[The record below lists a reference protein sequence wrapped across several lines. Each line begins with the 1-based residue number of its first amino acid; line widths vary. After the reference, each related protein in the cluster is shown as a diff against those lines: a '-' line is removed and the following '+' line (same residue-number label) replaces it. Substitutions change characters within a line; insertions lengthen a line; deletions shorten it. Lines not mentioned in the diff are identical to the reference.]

1 MKKWSRGGILFRNRD
16 MKRDDRGSA
25 IVIVIIAMAMIGI
38 LATTIVWAS
47 YINYRIKIND
57 LKVKNNF
64 YSAET
69 IVEQIVAGVKKDVVS
84 KSINEA
90 YQQVISNWDALATD
104 SNRESYFV
112 MAYIESVE
120 EKLKVSPAGS
130 PNRYDKSLLHDY
142 VDTAF
147 WTEGNPEGYIVNK
160 TWDDAVPEFKAAN
173 EVNGYG
179 SMVLKNICIEFYDSN
194 GYLSVI
200 NTDIAIDVPKLRF
213 TQAGTIDR
221 LYPYTLIGGTGIESE
236 GAATVAIKGSIYGG
250 VDDTNKGGIQIG
262 EKSSVTIE
270 DASYVISDADIV
282 VGNSPLFT
290 SLINQGSKLVIR
302 DVKEDGKSFRTNI
315 YAKGLAVNGSHLDVS
330 GRMYVANDLIL
341 SGKGSR
347 VSLAGQY
354 YGYGN
359 TNAST
364 NNATVEK
371 KDDEG
376 NPVLDGEGNPVM
388 EDVAVNPASS
398 SSAIVINGKDSTV
411 DLLGLTT
418 LQLAGRAYVSLPQEG
433 EADNGLP
440 HVLMGES
447 ISVKSNQVAYL
458 VPPECVGTLDGK
470 TIIGQNPIPFTT
482 WSEMLNS
489 LSVYQEKGKDFRIV
503 NASKD
508 AVKLGNKTLSSYGI
522 ADITADN
529 LSGVDLTDSLAAIT
543 ALNQVAASNG
553 VRILYMPEKQQVY
566 LYLVMDDKHASEY
579 FAQYYNVNSNKASLD
594 NYFNQ
599 YVSGGIK
606 LQNDVKGY
614 TVVGNSMVS
623 AMDADNNIRVSDQ
636 GQKLVRLLSAVDN
649 TEEEGE
655 GEEEEGEEE
664 EGSSEVETGDYQEV
678 SDNVETVLGEKNQEE
693 LAEIIENCGKKYEN
707 LTKNLL
713 EEDAGSEQTVFENL
727 VRLHTNP
734 TDPEGIVG
742 LQEYLDAQGGSD
754 GKVEFTSGDGLKA
767 VLVDCSKQSGD
778 VYKVNDTKLRLV
790 VAIGD
795 VQVQKNF
802 QGLILASG
810 RITIADSVTIQ
821 KDGEG
826 VYSVLQA
833 KSEIEGD
840 TNVPANILA
849 NGSGMV
855 MNGYEAADVDESG
868 YLNIDYSKIVRY
880 ENWIKK

>member
-1 MKKWSRGGILFRNRD
+1 MKKLCKGGILFRNSEK
-16 MKRDDRGSA
+16 KRDDRGSA

-38 LATTIVWAS
+38 LASTIVWAS
-47 YINYRIKIND
+47 FINYRIKIND

-69 IVEQIVAGVKKDVVS
+69 IVEQIVAGIKRDVVS
-84 KSINEA
+84 ESINEA
-90 YQQVISNWDALATD
+90 YQQVISNWDALATE

-112 MAYIESVE
+112 TAYIEAVE
-120 EKLKVSPAGS
+120 SALNVSPSGT
-130 PNRYDKSLLHDY
+130 PDRYDKSKLHDY
-142 VDTAF
+142 VDTDF
-147 WTEGNPEGYIVNK
+147 WTEGNAEGYIVNK
-160 TWDDAVPEFKAAN
+160 TWNDAVPEFKAAN

-200 NTDIAIDVPKLRF
+200 NTDIAIDVPKLKF

-221 LYPYTLIGGTGIESE
+221 LYPYTLIGGTGIE
-236 GAATVAIKGSIYGG
+236 TVDASVIGIEGSIYGG
-250 VDDTNKGGIQIG
+250 VDDADKGGIQIG
-262 EKSSVTIE
+262 KKSSVTIE
-270 DASYVISDADIV
+270 DAAYVISDADIV
-282 VGNSPLFT
+282 VGNSTLFT
-290 SLINQGSKLVIR
+290 GLVNQDSKLIVR
-302 DVKEDGKSFRTNI
+302 DVKENGKSFRTNI
-315 YAKGLAVNGSHLDVS
+315 YAQGIAVNGSHMDIS

-341 SGKGSR
+341 SGKESS

-364 NNATVEK
+364 RNESVEK
-371 KDDEG
+371 KDEDG
-376 NPVLDGEGNPVM
+376 NPVLGGDGSPVM
-388 EDVAVNPASS
+388 EDVAVNPANS
-398 SSAIVINGKDSTV
+398 SSAIVINGKDSMV

-418 LQLAGRAYVSLPQEG
+418 LQLAGRAYVSLPQDG
-433 EADNGLP
+433 DADNGLP

-447 ISVKSNQVAYL
+447 ISVKSNQIAYL
-458 VPPECVGTLDGK
+458 VPPECIGSLDGK
-470 TIIGQNPIPFTT
+470 TIIGQNPIPFMT
-482 WSEMLNS
+482 WSEMISNLPAYRNEG
-489 LSVYQEKGKDFRIV
+489 QDFRIV

-508 AVKLGNKTLSSYGI
+508 AVKLGGKNLSSYGI
-522 ADITADN
+522 ADITIDS
-529 LSGVDLTDSLAAIT
+529 LSGVDITDPLAVIT

-566 LYLVMDDKHASEY
+566 MYLVMDDRHASEY
-579 FAQYYNVNSNKASLD
+579 FAQYYNVNSNKQSLD

-606 LQNDVKGY
+606 LKNDVKGY

-623 AMDADNNIRVSDQ
+623 AMDTSDNIQVSDQ

-649 TEEEGE
+649 TGAGGEEGE
-655 GEEEEGEEE
+655 GDNTPEAEEG
-664 EGSSEVETGDYQEV
+664 TYQEV

-693 LAEIIENCGKKYEN
+693 LAEIIENCGKKYDN

-713 EEDAGSEQTVFENL
+713 EEDPGSEETVFENL
-727 VRLHTNP
+727 VRLHTDP

-778 VYKVNDTKLRLV
+778 VYKVSDSKLRLV

-810 RITIADSVTIQ
+810 RITIADSVVIK

-849 NGSGMV
+849 NGSGML
-855 MNGYEAADVDESG
+855 MSGYETADVDESG
-868 YLNIDYSKIVRY
+868 NLNIDYSKIVRY